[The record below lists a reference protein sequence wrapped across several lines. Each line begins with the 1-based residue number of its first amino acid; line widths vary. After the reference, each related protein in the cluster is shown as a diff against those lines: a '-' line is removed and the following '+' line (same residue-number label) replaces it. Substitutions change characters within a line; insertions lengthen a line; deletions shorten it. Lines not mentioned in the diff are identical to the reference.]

1 LKHHNIV
8 FDDVKCTYISSYV
21 VIPFTG
27 RCDLIQTLTKVY
39 TVKESLKKTHCNMLL

>member
-21 VIPFTG
+21 VIPFT

-39 TVKESLKKTHCNMLL
+39 TVKESLKNTL